1 MTCSFHK
8 FGDYFP
14 GTGDLNDKGKGA
26 GKGYAV
32 NFPLKDGIDD
42 ESYKG
47 IFEPVRV
54 PPFSPLRSDGSLI
67 YPIDHARLSG
77 PSWSGTGRAQ

>member
-14 GTGDLNDKGKGA
+14 GTGALNDKGKGA

-42 ESYKG
+42 QSYAGVFRPVCAPRLKVGKG
-47 IFEPVRV
+47 LDWE
-54 PPFSPLRSDGSLI
+54 LI
-67 YPIDHARLSG
+67 
-77 PSWSGTGRAQ
+77 